1 MRIISRRKTDKRLYE
16 RRFCGGIKLV
26 QLIDHDVYCLN
37 GETILELQEGCALN
51 LLRGRTDRGDLPL
64 DITGITRGEARKN
77 TIAYRILMDH
87 QTDRQADTLK
97 IRFDALASHDITY
110 VGIVQTARAS
120 GLREFP
126 VPYVLTNCHNSLC
139 AVGGTINE
147 DDHLFG
153 LSAAQKYGGIYVP
166 AHQAVIH
173 QYVREMMTA
182 CGSMIL
188 GSDSHTRYGALGTMG
203 IGEGGPELVK
213 QLLQKSYDLTY
224 PEIVGVYLE
233 GRPQNGV
240 GPQDVAL
247 AIIGAVFKNGFVKNK
262 VLEFIGPGIKNLSV
276 DYRNG
281 IDVMTT
287 ETACLSSIW
296 TTDAA
301 VGEYYEIHGRPDCY
315 AELKPGAVA
324 CYDGLIIVDLDQIEP
339 MIALPFHP
347 SNVYTVSE
355 LNSNPYDILRAVEEE
370 GKRQVD
376 NPAIEFSLL
385 DKIVDGRL
393 RIDQGLVAG
402 CAGGSFENLCAIAS
416 IIENHPLGNGSFS
429 LGVYPASQPI
439 YYELIKN
446 DLAARMMSAG
456 IVIKT
461 AFCGPCFG
469 ASDTPASGSLS
480 IRHTTRNFPFR
491 EGAKPDQGQ
500 VALVAL
506 ADARTIAATAINGGF
521 LTPATSVE
529 NKKQSRPYAFNGE
542 IYSNRVYNGFGRPN
556 RQEELKFG
564 PNIAD
569 WPKMSALPQN
579 LLLKVV
585 SVITDPVT
593 TTDELIPSGETSSYR
608 SNPLRLAE
616 FTLSRKD
623 PQYVARAKGIQ
634 ALEQERQNSPREAG
648 KDVQISDAL
657 RTILANVRDYGDVA
671 SLDDLQ
677 TTTGIGSVICAVRPG
692 DGSAREQAA
701 SCQRVLGG
709 SANIAVEY
717 ATKRYRSN
725 LINWGL
731 LPLTTDADAKYEIG
745 DLIFLPG
752 VRSQIEAGSEVLP
765 AKIIGADGV
774 RDLRLY
780 LKNLSPEERAIILAG
795 CLINYYTNGLES

>member
-1 MRIISRRKTDKRLYE
+1 M
-16 RRFCGGIKLV
+16 V

-37 GETILELQEGCALN
+37 GETILELQEDRALN
-51 LLRGRTDRGDLPL
+51 LVRGRAKRGDPPP
-64 DITGITRGEARKN
+64 DINSISRDEARKN
-77 TIAYRILMDH
+77 TIAYQILMSH
-87 QTDRQADTLK
+87 QAGRQDDKLK

-120 GLREFP
+120 GLSEFP

-147 DDHLFG
+147 DDHIFG
-153 LSAAQKYGGIYVP
+153 LSAARKYGGIYVP
-166 AHQAVIH
+166 AHLAVIH
-173 QYVREMMTA
+173 QYVREMIAA

-203 IGEGGPELVK
+203 FGEGGPELVK
-213 QLLQKSYDLTY
+213 QLLQKSYDLAY
-224 PEIVGVYLE
+224 PEIIGVYLD
-233 GRPQNGV
+233 GRPQDGV

-296 TTDAA
+296 STDAA
-301 VGEYYEIHGRPDCY
+301 VAEYYEIHGRPDCY
-315 AELKPGAVA
+315 TELKPGEVA
-324 CYDGLIIVDLDQIEP
+324 CYDGLIIVDLDRVEP

-347 SNVYTVSE
+347 SNVYPVWE
-355 LNSNPYDILRAVEEE
+355 LNDNPYDILKAVEEE
-370 GKRQVD
+370 GRRQID
-376 NPAIEFSLL
+376 NPEIPFSLL
-385 DKIVDGRL
+385 DKLEDGRL
-393 RIDQGLVAG
+393 RIDQGLIAG
-402 CAGGSFENLCAIAS
+402 CAGGTFENLCAVAS
-416 IIENHPLGNGSFS
+416 IIEDHPLGNGSFS

-439 YYELIKN
+439 FYELIKN
-446 DLAARMMSAG
+446 DLAARMISAG

-469 ASDTPASGSLS
+469 AADTPANGSLS
-480 IRHTTRNFPFR
+480 ARHTTRNFPFR

-500 VALVAL
+500 FALVAL
-506 ADARTIAATAINGGF
+506 MDARTIAATAINGGY
-521 LTPATSVE
+521 LTPATSMPI
-529 NKKQSRPYAFNGE
+529 KKPSVPYTFNGE
-542 IYSNRVYNGFGRPN
+542 IYANRVYNGFGRPN
-556 RQEELKFG
+556 DQEALKFG

-569 WPKMSALPQN
+569 WPKMSPLPQN
-579 LLLKVV
+579 LLLQVAA
-585 SVITDPVT
+585 VITDPVT

-623 PQYVARAKGIQ
+623 PKYVARAKTIR
-634 ALEQERQNSPREAG
+634 ALEQERGGLALEEAG
-648 KDVQISDAL
+648 EVKISDSL
-657 RTILANVRDYGDVA
+657 RTILIKVRDYGDSA
-671 SLDDLQ
+671 SLADLL
-677 TTTGIGSVICAVRPG
+677 TTTGIGSAVCAVRPG

-709 SANIAVEY
+709 WANIAVEY

-731 LPLTTDADAKYEIG
+731 LPFTRDADLDLQYEIG
-745 DLIFLPG
+745 DLIFIPG
-752 VRSQIEAGSEVLP
+752 VRSQIEAGSEILQ
-765 AKIIGADGV
+765 AKIIGSPGA

-780 LKNLSPEERAIILAG
+780 LKNLSPEEREIILAG
-795 CLINYYTNGLES
+795 CLMNYYNNDH